1 MSHSLESEHVNTK
14 FSITLNKLVLLVCL
28 LVVAY
33 FVYGKYAFH
42 KAEQAEASI
51 LILNP
56 KVNDIYFLDMRLISD
71 VLKSKHKHKYRL
83 AKVVSVTD
91 DIVAIVYGRVTYQW
105 QNAVVNSIKFD
116 DVNNYDYFKLIP
128 DYLSLSKI
136 KEMRNNEAIYLAK
149 RPIQNKLYGKFVH

>member
-28 LVVAY
+28 LVVSY

-71 VLKSKHKHKYRL
+71 VLKSKHKYRL

-91 DIVAIVYGRVTYQW
+91 DTVAIVYGRVAYQW

-128 DYLSLSKI
+128 EYLSFSKI

-149 RPIQNKLYGKFVH
+149 RPIQNKLYGKFVN